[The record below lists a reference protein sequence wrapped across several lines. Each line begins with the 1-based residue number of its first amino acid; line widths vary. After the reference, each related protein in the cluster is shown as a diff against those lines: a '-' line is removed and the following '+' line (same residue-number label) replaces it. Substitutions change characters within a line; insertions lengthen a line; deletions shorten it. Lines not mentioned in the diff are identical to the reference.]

1 MVKPP
6 PPSSQKPPA
15 EVQFAAELCALLAS
29 DALPKPAGWLL
40 SPTAVKTFILGS
52 GGKPLPGG
60 KNGPDDATIISQK
73 YFGNDV
79 LVERAIVSLLG
90 NRSLLLVGEPGT
102 AKSML
107 SELLAAAI
115 SGDSTLTVQGTAGT
129 TEDQIKYSWNYALL
143 LAEGPGLRSL
153 VPGPVYQGLRDGK
166 IVRFEE
172 ITRCQP
178 EIQDALVSILSD
190 KHLIVPEFKDEHR
203 VLQARPGFNIIGSA
217 NLRDRGVNEMSSALK
232 RRFNFETVPPIADKD
247 LEMELVRRQ
256 TEQLLLD
263 AGVEMKY
270 PPDTLDL
277 LITTFQDLRQGRTEE
292 GASVEKPSTVMSTA
306 EAVAVSYSACLD
318 AHYFGNGKVG
328 GTQVSRQLIG
338 TVFKDDPEDAKKLR
352 HYLNVVAKARSRR
365 GGPWKEFYESRHLLG
380 S

>member
-1 MVKPP
+1 MVQDTIQIGERNPNGNRLSILLP
-6 PPSSQKPPA
+6 EPPA
-15 EVQFAAELCALLAS
+15 EVQFATELLALNAN
-29 DALPKPAGWLL
+29 DEAPKPEGWQL
-40 SPTAVKTFILGS
+40 SPSAVKTFILGTN
-52 GGKPLPGG
+52 GKSLSHEQ
-60 KNGPDDATIISQK
+60 NGARVTTAVSLK

-90 NRSLLLVGEPGT
+90 NRGLLLVGEPGT

-115 SGDSTLTVQGTAGT
+115 SGDSTLTIQGTAGT

-143 LAEGPGLRSL
+143 LAEGPSPRSL
-153 VPGPVYQGLRDGK
+153 VPGPVYEGLRHGK

-190 KHLIVPEFKDEHR
+190 KHLLVPEFKEDLR

-232 RRFNFETVPPIADKD
+232 RRFNFETVPPIADKN
-247 LEMELVRRQ
+247 LEMDLVRQQ
-256 TEQLLLD
+256 TVQLLRD

-292 GASVEKPSTVMSTA
+292 GASLEKPSTVMSTA

-318 AHYFGNGKVG
+318 AHYFGNGRVG
-328 GTQVSRQLIG
+328 GAQISRQLIG
-338 TVFKDDPEDAKKLR
+338 TVFKDDPEDEKKLH
-352 HYLNVVAKARSRR
+352 HYLKVVAKARARR
-365 GGPWKEFYESRHLLG
+365 GGA
-380 S
+380 